1 MGSKGRFLWGQLS
14 WAAVLLANG
23 LINTHDVTM
32 CVHGY
37 QLVLRGGQCTKEDAM
52 MAAFMPP
59 SSCAG
64 NERNENLVEGG
75 VGVLVNVCVCAC
87 VCVGGCCLDAETC
100 RESSNVAC
108 VNFCCWNLLKYI
120 LWLGEKPNLQPAL
133 ISHVATES
141 CRPRFSPRPLAHHTH
156 IHTHTEKER
165 PAWAEVDS
173 HAGNIKNYSFLFLH
187 FL

>member
-1 MGSKGRFLWGQLS
+1 MGSKGSFLWGQLS

-75 VGVLVNVCVCAC
+75 VGVLVNVCVRAC
-87 VCVGGCCLDAETC
+87 VCWTQRPAARAPMWPVLTSAAGIC
-100 RESSNVAC
+100 SST
-108 VNFCCWNLLKYI
+108 FCD
-120 LWLGEKPNLQPAL
+120 LGRSQTSSQLSYLMLQQRAAGQGLVLGHWP
-133 ISHVATES
+133 I
-141 CRPRFSPRPLAHHTH
+141 TH
-156 IHTHTEKER
+156 IYTHTEKER